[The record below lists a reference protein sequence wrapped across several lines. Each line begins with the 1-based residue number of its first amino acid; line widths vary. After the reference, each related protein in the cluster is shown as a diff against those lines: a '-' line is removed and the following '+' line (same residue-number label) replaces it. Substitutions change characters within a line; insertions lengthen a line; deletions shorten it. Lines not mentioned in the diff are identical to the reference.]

1 MKKYN
6 SVLKYILVMITALFI
21 TGCVHDDK
29 YGDPDLTGYECKTAS
44 YYTDPKNGFTKWTL
58 HDLKLKPQNV
68 AITENAY
75 VEAYVSSSDETGNIY
90 KTLYVQDAPVNPTDG
105 LTVSLDAV
113 SLYTKFPQGSKVYI
127 QVKDL
132 AMTTYGGVKQLGM
145 ITPAGTRVPE
155 KEIKNR
161 IFRDCEIRENIIP
174 KVMTMSEMVT
184 LNDDFI
190 GCLIQINNVEFDARA
205 LCTQFAPNGVTVD
218 KTIGEGWDSVN
229 KKYLKTAV
237 VRNSGF
243 ASFANQIVPA
253 GKGKFVG
260 IFSKFQ
266 SSPTST
272 ATYQMYIN
280 RVADLDMEGDKDG
293 DGIDEHFAR
302 LDGLTSNPCQ
312 FSANGLTVKTIA
324 EVKQLNTTANWTE
337 ITGDFYIKA
346 QVVANDATNNL
357 YKYVYVEDATGGIRV
372 NMNKLDLF
380 LDQRFRLGKDV
391 YIKLKGLYLKNVN
404 GEIQIGGLFTNSS
417 GTQFGQ
423 VEEAN
428 MYKSFFDTNT
438 VTRPVVATERTI
450 TSLTTADVGR
460 WIKIKDLQFI
470 DGDLGKTY
478 ASGTS
483 QTNRTL
489 QDCNGNKILLR
500 TSGQADFGTNTDPRK
515 ASATEIEGGKG
526 DVYAIASIFNG
537 TYQLWITR
545 LSDIDLDNPR
555 CDGSVYVPLP
565 VLYKDDFA
573 AGGFS
578 TDWTTVNV
586 AGTQVWATSNQ
597 GNGTNYYAV
606 MKAPLGS
613 VANEDWLISK
623 AVSLVGKTKAAVSFT
638 SDVNFSGPALQ
649 VYATENYT
657 GDPTT
662 TTWVALPALLDTN
675 NSGFGDWVSSGNVD
689 LSAFLG
695 KNVRIAFKYTSTSS
709 AAATWEIDDFK
720 IKGQ

>member
-29 YGDPDLTGYECKTAS
+29 YDDPNLTGYECKTAS

-68 AITENAY
+68 AIAENAY

-132 AMTTYGGVKQLGM
+132 AITTYGGVKQLGM

-229 KKYLKTAV
+229 KKYLKTAA

-260 IFSKFQ
+260 IFSKFN
-266 SSPTST
+266 SN
-272 ATYQMYIN
+272 YQMYIN

-293 DGIDEHFAR
+293 DGVDEHFAR

-337 ITGDFYIKA
+337 ITGDFYLKA
-346 QVVANDATNNL
+346 QVVANDATGNL

-380 LDQRFRLGKDV
+380 LDNRFRLGKDV
-391 YIKLKGLYLKNVN
+391 YIKLKGLYLKDVN
-404 GEIQIGGLFTNSS
+404 GEIQIGGLFTNTS
-417 GTQFGQ
+417 GMLQFGQ
-423 VEEAN
+423 VEEAK

-478 ASGTS
+478 ASGTAP
-483 QTNRTL
+483 TNRTL
-489 QDCNGNKILLR
+489 EDCNGNKIILR
-500 TSGQADFGTNTDPRK
+500 TSVQADFGTSTDPRK
-515 ASATEIEGGKG
+515 ATVTEIEGGKG

-555 CDGSVYVPLP
+555 CDGSIYTPLP

-578 TDWTTVNV
+578 SDWTTVNV
-586 AGTQVWATSNQ
+586 AGPNQFWTTSNQ
-597 GNGTNYYAV
+597 GNGTNYYAMV
-606 MKAPLGS
+606 NGVLNNT
-613 VANEDWLISK
+613 NEDWLISK
-623 AVSLVGKTKAAVSFT
+623 SISLVGKTKATISFT
-638 SDVNFSGPALQ
+638 SDVRYSGPALQ

-657 GDPTT
+657 GNPAT

-675 NSGFGDWVSSGNVD
+675 TAGFGDWVSSGNLD

-695 KNVRIAFKYTSTSS
+695 KNVRIAFKYTSTTS